1 MATVIEFAEKK
12 LEEEQEDYL
21 VKYWAAYRDGAKAQL
36 KECKQFKAK
45 TDDIM
50 ATVECK
56 TIAFIKSVSVFAK
69 DMDELFTEYLKVQ
82 AEVDTLFKERK
93 PNAEV

>member
-45 TDDIM
+45 TDNIM
-50 ATVECK
+50 AVVECK
-56 TIAFIKSVSVFAK
+56 TIAFIQCMSNYAH
-69 DMDELFTEYLKVQ
+69 DMDKLFTEYLKVQ

-93 PNAEV
+93 PNEEV